1 MPAFLKEQW
10 GAKNHRCRGCIGD
23 YLRVRNYPTVYQI
36 MEDPSFLLS
45 ASLVAP
51 VKMKLAVSRLPP
63 RNYPLQIFSLLSRP
77 FLPLDAFCDLV
88 APGGIF
94 SGFRLHVKFGE
105 NIRRK
110 EGLKPFFGFQY
121 LGQNAVGQT
130 AILQHYQRFE
140 FAAHAQN
147 CGLLLENLN

>member
-1 MPAFLKEQW
+1 M
-10 GAKNHRCRGCIGD
+10 
-23 YLRVRNYPTVYQI
+23 RNYRTVYQI

-77 FLPLDAFCDLV
+77 LLPLSRRHFWSFCDLV

-147 CGLLLENLN
+147 CGLLKKDRRVKSELC

>member
-1 MPAFLKEQW
+1 
-10 GAKNHRCRGCIGD
+10 
-23 YLRVRNYPTVYQI
+23 

-45 ASLVAP
+45 ASLDAP

-63 RNYPLQIFSLLSRP
+63 RNYPLQIFSVWSRPLLLSSRRL
-77 FLPLDAFCDLV
+77 FWSFCDLV

-110 EGLKPFFGFQY
+110 EGLKPFFEFQY

>member
-1 MPAFLKEQW
+1 MQNDASETVE
-10 GAKNHRCRGCIGD
+10 
-23 YLRVRNYPTVYQI
+23 VRNCGSVYQI

-45 ASLVAP
+45 ASLAAFAP

-77 FLPLDAFCDLV
+77 LLSSQCHFWSFCDLV

-110 EGLKPFFGFQY
+110 GDLKPF
-121 LGQNAVGQT
+121 L
-130 AILQHYQRFE
+130 
-140 FAAHAQN
+140 
-147 CGLLLENLN
+147 

>member
-1 MPAFLKEQW
+1 MPLCRHMPAFLKEQW

-63 RNYPLQIFSLLSRP
+63 SEKLSNFQSFEPSSPSSLSRRH
-77 FLPLDAFCDLV
+77 FWSFCDLV

-121 LGQNAVGQT
+121 LGPNALGQT
-130 AILQHYQRFE
+130 AILS
-140 FAAHAQN
+140 A
-147 CGLLLENLN
+147 L